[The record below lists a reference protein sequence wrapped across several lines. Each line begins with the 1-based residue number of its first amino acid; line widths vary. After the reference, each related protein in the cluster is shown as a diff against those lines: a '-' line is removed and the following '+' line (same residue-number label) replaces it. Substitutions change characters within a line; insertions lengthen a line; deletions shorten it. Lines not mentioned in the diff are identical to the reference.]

1 MKSALTCLTFP
12 ISFRYRDCNFKFFV
26 RPTELC
32 ENPEMIYA
40 ISSFSIKQVNYYEY
54 WEKKNAVKSSETQI
68 LILDFKRSYIP
79 NNLTPN
85 YVKQQFKLEYFQ
97 SRHLTT

>member
-1 MKSALTCLTFP
+1 MNT
-12 ISFRYRDCNFKFFV
+12 
-26 RPTELC
+26 
-32 ENPEMIYA
+32 
-40 ISSFSIKQVNYYEY
+40 
-54 WEKKNAVKSSETQI
+54 EKKNAVKSSETQI